1 LLTSLLASYNIPMT
15 HGSPLSFEDKV
26 FTVAE
31 YIEILNTFFKA
42 QAVKITGEICELKRA
57 ASGHVYFIYR
67 AVELLEYCCAYPRT

>member
-1 LLTSLLASYNIPMT
+1 MT
-15 HGSPLSFEDKV
+15 PGSPLGFEDKV

-57 ASGHVYFIYR
+57 ASGHVY
-67 AVELLEYCCAYPRT
+67 LSC